1 MERNIILCI
10 LLMMSTSLL
19 AQRAKDQSW
28 SVFSGGMILDQSK
41 LSTTK
46 LAYEKKHFGLSTDF
60 TYDTYYE
67 KWTDGTQSTF
77 SLYGVSIAARL
88 YSQQMGRGLFAEGFG
103 GYGLAKLT
111 TSVNDLDNKIK
122 ADELFPVTGFGFGYR
137 LGKKPKGLFGEIAY
151 RATIPLKN
159 VHLYTT
165 DEKPDPQGLDNI
177 SYQSW
182 IFEKGK
188 PSGQLYVGI
197 GYSF

>member
-1 MERNIILCI
+1 MERNIVLCI
-10 LLMMSTSLL
+10 LLMMSISLL

-28 SVFSGGMILDQSK
+28 SAFSGGMILNQSK

-46 LAYEKKHFGLSTDF
+46 FAFEKKHFGLTTDF
-60 TYDTYYE
+60 TYDTYHE
-67 KWTDGTQSTF
+67 KWGDGTQSNF
-77 SLYGVSIAARL
+77 SLYGVSLSARL
-88 YSQQMGRGLFAEGFG
+88 YSKQMGRGFFAEGFG
-103 GYGLAKLT
+103 GYGLAKLK
-111 TSVNDLDNKIK
+111 TSIDDLDSKIID
-122 ADELFPVTGFGFGYR
+122 DEYFPVTGLGFGYR
-137 LGKKPKGLFGEIAY
+137 LAKKPKGLFGEVAY
-151 RATIPLKN
+151 RATIPMKD

-188 PSGQLYVGI
+188 PTGQLYIGI